1 MLLLRASDSFNVSVK
16 QLLVEESASCAKQLV
31 CVLHSV
37 GLGLLFFI
45 FTFTVQPYFLV
56 KNCTGMMRY
65 KLREVQKLVYLLS
78 FSSCESINREMSHIC
93 RTSVDSSVLIQGQ
106 D

>member
-1 MLLLRASDSFNVSVK
+1 MLLLRASESFNVSVK

-31 CVLHSV
+31 RVLHSV

-65 KLREVQKLVYLLS
+65 KLQEVQKLISPLL
-78 FSSCESINREMSHIC
+78 
-93 RTSVDSSVLIQGQ
+93 LQL
-106 D
+106 

>member
-1 MLLLRASDSFNVSVK
+1 MLLLRVSEGFSVSVK
-16 QLLVEESASCAKQLV
+16 QLLVKESASCAKQLV

-65 KLREVQKLVYLLS
+65 KLQEVQKLIPLL
-78 FSSCESINREMSHIC
+78 CETINREMSHIC
-93 RTSVDSSVLIQGQ
+93 TTSVNSSVLIQGQ